1 MRVKTAQVCNDE
13 NDEGGFDVGDDV
25 AEYSDEK
32 VTFVLG
38 SPVSYTCHEC
48 QGRVVIRMHDRNE

>member
-32 VTFVLG
+32 VTFV
-38 SPVSYTCHEC
+38 
-48 QGRVVIRMHDRNE
+48 